1 MVRPLRRA
9 AHAGL
14 DQDSGHLGSPS
25 ASSGHPGLT
34 PSGLEALTTHAAGR
48 DDDQGPRAGFSNS
61 KFEGPLR
68 PMVDGART
76 TDVLN
81 PEHRAAR
88 LIHPTKLKVL

>member
-1 MVRPLRRA
+1 MTTDRLSRLPPVLRFR
-9 AHAGL
+9 L
-14 DQDSGHLGSPS
+14 S
-25 ASSGHPGLT
+25 
-34 PSGLEALTTHAAGR
+34 AAGS
-48 DDDQGPRAGFSNS
+48 GAFLPAGSNS

-88 LIHPTKLKVL
+88 LIHPTKLQVL